1 MHIFKFLLLFP
12 VMTGCSA
19 LTFASPADNP
29 IATQIQPEKIAVSS
43 ANAPMAA
50 AKAYSEQYKRE
61 LERKTATA
69 KRAATAEAYR
79 KSEAKRLASEAK
91 AEIKHLI
98 FSHWEIPADSSEQK
112 AHARIILTPSGSIQS
127 IVISDTPNQA
137 FKGSIEKAI
146 HSAAPFEL
154 PENPDAQRESRFI
167 YMSFQSK

>member
-1 MHIFKFLLLFP
+1 MA
-12 VMTGCSA
+12 GSA
-19 LTFASPADNP
+19 LTFASPADNST
-29 IATQIQPEKIAVSS
+29 ATQIQPEKIAVSS

-61 LERKTATA
+61 LEQKTATA
-69 KRAATAEAYR
+69 EASR

-91 AEIKHLI
+91 AKIKHLI

-127 IVISDTPNQA
+127 IVISDAPNQA
-137 FKGSIEKAI
+137 FKDSIEKAI

>member
-12 VMTGCSA
+12 VMAGSA
-19 LTFASPADNP
+19 LTFASPADNST
-29 IATQIQPEKIAVSS
+29 ASQIQPEKIAVSS

-61 LERKTATA
+61 LEQKTATA
-69 KRAATAEAYR
+69 EASR

-91 AEIKHLI
+91 AKIKHLI

-127 IVISDTPNQA
+127 IVISDAPNQA
-137 FKGSIEKAI
+137 FKDSIEKAI

>member
-12 VMTGCSA
+12 VMAGSA
-19 LTFASPADNP
+19 LTFASPADNST
-29 IATQIQPEKIAVSS
+29 ATQIQPEKIAVSS

-61 LERKTATA
+61 LEQKTATA
-69 KRAATAEAYR
+69 EASR

-91 AEIKHLI
+91 AKIKHLI

-127 IVISDTPNQA
+127 IVISDAPNQA
-137 FKGSIEKAI
+137 FKDSIEKAI

>member
-61 LERKTATA
+61 LEQKTATA
-69 KRAATAEAYR
+69 EASR

-91 AEIKHLI
+91 AKIKHLI
-98 FSHWEIPADSSEQK
+98 FSYWEIPADSSEQK

>member
-1 MHIFKFLLLFP
+1 MHLLNFLLLFS
-12 VMTGCSA
+12 VMAGCSSFC
-19 LTFASPADNP
+19 FANP
-29 IATQIQPEKIAVSS
+29 TSFQSAAQNQPEKIAASS

-61 LERKTATA
+61 LEQKTATA
-69 KRAATAEAYR
+69 KRAATAEASR

-98 FSHWEIPADSSEQK
+98 FSHWEVPADSSEQK

-127 IVISDTPNQA
+127 IVISDAPNQA
-137 FKGSIEKAI
+137 FKDSIEKAI
-146 HSAAPFEL
+146 HCAAPFEL